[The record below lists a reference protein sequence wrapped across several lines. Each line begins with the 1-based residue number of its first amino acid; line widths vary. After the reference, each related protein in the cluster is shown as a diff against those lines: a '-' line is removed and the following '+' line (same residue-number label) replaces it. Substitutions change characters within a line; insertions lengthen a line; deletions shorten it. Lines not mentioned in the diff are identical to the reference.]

1 MEEPFTG
8 LDLSTTNTLHKV
20 LDKINK
26 GYGVTIIVVS
36 HFMEDI
42 VGHTNKIVHL
52 DKNEVFCG
60 TPDEYEKKFNF
71 NLLKLHPIKAEE
83 E

>member
-1 MEEPFTG
+1 MYIEYKYVG
-8 LDLSTTNTLHKV
+8 
-20 LDKINK
+20 
-26 GYGVTIIVVS
+26 
-36 HFMEDI
+36 FMEDI